1 MITVLL
7 TLDDFKLANLSLCY
21 HEQRQ
26 DCGSYCDG
34 NYKEVAVV
42 PAIFLLCYPDDK
54 LPEAG
59 TESAGAVNYSRD
71 GRRRT
76 LVALESF
83 LAAQVRGASCSN
95 HIVQA
100 AHTETEHEH
109 QEVQKGVGHF
119 ENIDIDAKRGR

>member
-1 MITVLL
+1 M
-7 TLDDFKLANLSLCY
+7 TLDNFKLADLSLSD
-21 HEQRQ
+21 HKQRQ

-42 PAIFLLCYPDDK
+42 PAIFLLCNSDDK

-59 TESAGAVNYSRD
+59 TESAGAVNNARD
-71 GRRRT
+71 GRCRT
-76 LVALESF
+76 LVALESL
-83 LAAQVRGASCSN
+83 LAAQVRRAGCSD

-100 AHTETEHEH
+100 THAETEHEH

-119 ENIDIDAKRGR
+119 ENIDIDAERSR